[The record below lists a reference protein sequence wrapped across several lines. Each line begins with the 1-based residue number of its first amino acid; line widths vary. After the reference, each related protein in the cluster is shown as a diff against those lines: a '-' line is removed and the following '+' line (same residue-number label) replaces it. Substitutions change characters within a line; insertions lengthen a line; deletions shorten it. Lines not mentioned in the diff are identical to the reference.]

1 MWEPTFGAFEVI
13 EQDVKEV
20 VRKRISQE
28 ISHEKASEILSG
40 LDMDSIVAEA
50 LKETDPQLQIQVA
63 KKEIEKQWS
72 VVESYLS

>member
-20 VRKRISQE
+20 VRKKVAVE
-28 ISHEKASEILSG
+28 ISHEQAGKILSA
-40 LDMDSIVAEA
+40 LDLDVIVNEA

-72 VVESYLS
+72 VVEGYLS

>member
-1 MWEPTFGAFEVI
+1 MWEPTFSAFEVI
-13 EQDVKEV
+13 EQDIKEV

-28 ISHEKASEILSG
+28 ISREKASEIKSG
-40 LDMDSIVAEA
+40 LDMDVIVTEA

-72 VVESYLS
+72 VVEGYLS

>member
-20 VRKRISQE
+20 VRKKVAVE
-28 ISHEKASEILSG
+28 ISYEQAGKIISA
-40 LDMDSIVAEA
+40 LDMDVIVNEA

-72 VVESYLS
+72 VVEGYLS